1 MGSRLRG
8 VTVALAGVIY
18 SPKLGKVLGHVYGDY
33 LMTDPFPQKSAKRG
47 YHHGDLRAALIET
60 GMRLI
65 EFSDADQLS
74 LREVAREVGVSAAA
88 VYRHFPDKD
97 AFLAALAEEGLDR
110 LGAAQRQAA
119 ADAGFGSEGFNAS
132 GRTYV
137 RFALKHPALFKM
149 IMSHTPQVDH
159 FATDA
164 TSVSSPMRWLRS
176 SVAALAPEDVTPEQL
191 RSAALRAWSKV
202 HGLTMLMLDGQ
213 ISTDDD
219 LIDAV
224 IDGHDL
230 WPASVSTNF
239 KD

>member
-1 MGSRLRG
+1 MSD
-8 VTVALAGVIY
+8 AGN
-18 SPKLGKVLGHVYGDY
+18 
-33 LMTDPFPQKSAKRG
+33 TKSEKRA

-65 EFSDADQLS
+65 EFSDADRLS
-74 LREVAREVGVSAAA
+74 LREVSREVGVSAAA

-119 ADAGFGSEGFNAS
+119 AEAGYGAQGFNAS

-149 IMSHTPQVDH
+149 IMSHTPQIDH
-159 FATDA
+159 FAADA

-176 SVAALAPEDVTPEQL
+176 SVAALAPEGTSPEQL

-202 HGLTMLMLDGQ
+202 HGLTMLILDGQ
-213 ISTDDD
+213 IAADDGV
-219 LIDAV
+219 IEAV
-224 IDGHDL
+224 IDGRDI
-230 WPASVSTNF
+230 WPETKAQSITQ
-239 KD
+239 

>member
-1 MGSRLRG
+1 MSD
-8 VTVALAGVIY
+8 AGN
-18 SPKLGKVLGHVYGDY
+18 
-33 LMTDPFPQKSAKRG
+33 TKSEKRA

-74 LREVAREVGVSAAA
+74 LREVSREVGVSAAA

-97 AFLAALAEEGLDR
+97 AFLAALAEEGLNR
-110 LGAAQRQAA
+110 LGAAQRKAA
-119 ADAGFGSEGFNAS
+119 ADVGYGSEGFNAS

-159 FATDA
+159 FAADA

-176 SVAALAPEDVTPEQL
+176 SVAALAPEGATPEQS

-213 ISTDDD
+213 IAPDDD

-224 IDGHDL
+224 IDGRDI
-230 WPASVSTNF
+230 WPAEA
-239 KD
+239 KHIG

>member
-1 MGSRLRG
+1 MSDTGNI
-8 VTVALAGVIY
+8 T
-18 SPKLGKVLGHVYGDY
+18 PE
-33 LMTDPFPQKSAKRG
+33 KRG
-47 YHHGDLRAALIET
+47 YHHGDLRVALIDT

-65 EFSDADQLS
+65 EFSEADQLS
-74 LREVAREVGVSAAA
+74 LRQVAREVGVSAAA

-97 AFLAALAEEGLDR
+97 AFLAALAEEGLNR

-119 ADAGFGSEGFNAS
+119 ADVGYGSEGFNAS

-159 FATDA
+159 FAADA
-164 TSVSSPMRWLRS
+164 ESVSSPMRWLRS
-176 SVAALAPEDVTPEQL
+176 SVAALAPEEATPEQL

-213 ISTDDD
+213 VTTDDD
-219 LIDAV
+219 LIDSV
-224 IDGHDL
+224 IDERDI
-230 WPASVSTNF
+230 WPALVSTNLEN
-239 KD
+239 

>member
-1 MGSRLRG
+1 MRAEE
-8 VTVALAGVIY
+8 TVAGAGVIY

-33 LMTDPFPQKSAKRG
+33 LMTDPLPQKYAKRG

-74 LREVAREVGVSAAA
+74 LRQVAREVGVSAAA

-97 AFLAALAEEGLDR
+97 AFLAALAEEGLNR

-119 ADAGFGSEGFNAS
+119 AKAGYGAQGFNAS

-159 FATDA
+159 FAADA

-176 SVAALAPEDVTPEQL
+176 SVAALAPEDASAEEL

-202 HGLTMLMLDGQ
+202 HGLAMLMLDGQ
-213 ISTDDD
+213 IAPDDS

-224 IDGHDL
+224 LDGRDI
-230 WPASVSTNF
+230 WPAPVSANL
-239 KD
+239 KN

>member
-1 MGSRLRG
+1 MRL
-8 VTVALAGVIY
+8 TP
-18 SPKLGKVLGHVYGDY
+18 PKLGKARAHVYGDY
-33 LMTDPFPQKSAKRG
+33 LMADPLPQKQAKRG

-65 EFSDADQLS
+65 EYSDADQLS
-74 LREVAREVGVSAAA
+74 LRQVAREVGVSAAA

-97 AFLAALAEEGLDR
+97 ALLSALAHEGLDR

-119 ADAGFGSEGFNAS
+119 ADAGYGAQGFNAS

-159 FATDA
+159 FAADA
-164 TSVSSPMRWLRS
+164 DDVSSPMRWLRS
-176 SVAALAPEDVTPEQL
+176 SVAALAPKGATEAQL
-191 RSAALRAWSKV
+191 REGALRAWSRV
-202 HGLTMLMLDGQ
+202 HGLAMLMLDGQ
-213 ISTDDD
+213 IAADDA

-224 IDGHDL
+224 IDRHDM
-230 WPASVSTNF
+230 WRDS
-239 KD
+239 